1 VCGICVV
8 CLGGVYVVRECF
20 VCCVGVV
27 LVCVSFCVPFVC
39 AVCVC
44 ADFFCCVCVSVLW
57 V

>member
-1 VCGICVV
+1 MCGICVV